1 VVLPR
6 LNKVEVGSFA
16 FREAVLAVKLE
27 LSGDNWVLTP
37 AVQVEG
43 GLSEDEGAS
52 IGNTGVGESAT
63 SGASEVG
70 RAVITSVGRVIGG
83 PPGGQ
88 VSTSSSASNGT
99 LGIHGTSIIEH
110 ARSIDEGGGCGS
122 DGIVASEGV
131 DSVGKSIEGVSV
143 VEGLSAEQ
151 SAQEVGAFERR
162 AVVNVLVRLNDP
174 DKLLNGVVKV
184 ELDLVGRRTNGLIT
198 SELELFDQV
207 LVGVLSHTSAL
218 ISVQEHVV
226 DVQRSSNEG
235 LVVSG
240 SNLLGASTVL
250 EGRHS
255 PQAFVDGTDVEVDLN
270 FVVLKGNK
278 RESQTR
284 VTAEPELE
292 RNIESGLRESVARSA
307 NLAGS
312 AGIAGAINVIE
323 GGISDEGQLSGVA
336 DHLVVSTLLLRGH
349 GKLVPDVHPV
359 TELAVN
365 ALTTDLNLNLRDELL
380 TGEVEPAG
388 INATGTL
395 HGLVDLRESNL
406 KVSAV
411 SKITVAG
418 DSAGNTATEVS
429 LAVESLLNRL
439 HCEVSVTLVG
449 NLPES
454 DLGLSSQVN
463 VLCAVG
469 DKLHKSSTHFVSLL
483 YYSPRK
489 KIQDFT

>member
-1 VVLPR
+1 MVLPR

-37 AVQVEG
+37 AVHVEG

-52 IGNTGVGESAT
+52 IGNTGVDESAT

-70 RAVITSVGRVIGG
+70 RAVVASVGRVIGG

-88 VSTSSSASNGT
+88 VSTSNGT
-99 LGIHGTSIIEH
+99 LGISGTSISEH
-110 ARSIDEGGGCGS
+110 AGSIDEGGGCGS

-131 DSVGKSIEGVSV
+131 DSVGKSIEGISV

-250 EGRHS
+250 EGRQS
-255 PQAFVDGTDVEVDLN
+255 LQAFVDGTDVKVDLN
-270 FVVLKGNK
+270 FVVLHLY
-278 RESQTR
+278 T
-284 VTAEPELE
+284 PPF
-292 RNIESGLRESVARSA
+292 
-307 NLAGS
+307 
-312 AGIAGAINVIE
+312 
-323 GGISDEGQLSGVA
+323 GV
-336 DHLVVSTLLLRGH
+336 
-349 GKLVPDVHPV
+349 
-359 TELAVN
+359 
-365 ALTTDLNLNLRDELL
+365 
-380 TGEVEPAG
+380 
-388 INATGTL
+388 
-395 HGLVDLRESNL
+395 
-406 KVSAV
+406 
-411 SKITVAG
+411 
-418 DSAGNTATEVS
+418 
-429 LAVESLLNRL
+429 
-439 HCEVSVTLVG
+439 
-449 NLPES
+449 
-454 DLGLSSQVN
+454 
-463 VLCAVG
+463 
-469 DKLHKSSTHFVSLL
+469 F
-483 YYSPRK
+483 
-489 KIQDFT
+489 